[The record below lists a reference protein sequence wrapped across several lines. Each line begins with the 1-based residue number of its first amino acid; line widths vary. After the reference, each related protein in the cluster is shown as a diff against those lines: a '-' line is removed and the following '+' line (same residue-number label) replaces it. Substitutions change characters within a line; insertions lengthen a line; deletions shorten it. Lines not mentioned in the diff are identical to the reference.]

1 MGRVKFSLTRG
12 PYAVLAGV
20 ACALLLVVA
29 YLVRAAYR
37 PAPSPVAIDGKWVGV
52 VTWNDASGRPYRQSF
67 KTALF
72 FLPNNVVG
80 IVITIPTGAIGGS
93 GTYALR
99 GKRLA
104 VTCKKLSV
112 NGRALPLTTFSGE
125 AWYHAT
131 AAYSVA
137 CDSEHL
143 TLTSDKGKTPAP
155 CWPLLVSPKPIK
167 LSRIAPPETPA
178 DTAAPRE

>member
-1 MGRVKFSLTRG
+1 MGWVKV
-12 PYAVLAGV
+12 PLARRHYPALASALG
-20 ACALLLVVA
+20 ALLLAFA
-29 YLVRAAYR
+29 YLLYAASR
-37 PAPSPVAIDGKWVGV
+37 PASPKTIDGKWVGT

-80 IVITIPTGAIGGS
+80 IVITFPTGAIGGA
-93 GTYALR
+93 GTYTLR
-99 GKRLA
+99 GKRLTI
-104 VTCKKLSV
+104 TCKKLSV
-112 NGRALPLTTFSGE
+112 NGRPLPLTTFSHE
-125 AWYHAT
+125 SWYHAT
-131 AAYSVA
+131 AVYTVA

-143 TLTSDKGKTPAP
+143 TLTPDKAPTPAP
-155 CWPLLVSPKPIK
+155 CWPLLVSPTPIK